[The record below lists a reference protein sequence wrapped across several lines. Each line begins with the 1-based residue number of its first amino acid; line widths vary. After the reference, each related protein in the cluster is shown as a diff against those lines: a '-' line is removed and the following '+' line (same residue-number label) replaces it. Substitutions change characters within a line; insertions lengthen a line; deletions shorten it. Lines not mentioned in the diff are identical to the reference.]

1 MIATAVVLAYLA
13 VALYL
18 GIFAFRRSRSGNAED
33 YFLAG
38 RSIGPTVFL
47 L

>member
-1 MIATAVVLAYLA
+1 MIQAAVVFAYLA

-18 GIFAFRRSRSGNAED
+18 GIFAFRHARGGGAED

-38 RSIGPTVFL
+38 RSLGPAR
-47 L
+47 